1 MSIFWRNGRFTI
13 FIPAIAMQTPGKN
26 TEIFEL
32 QRRIAVYEDESA
44 FKELFS
50 ILYPP
55 LKKFAA
61 GFLRSSETAEET
73 VADVF
78 MEIWRRR
85 TELMEIED
93 LKVYMYICVRN
104 ASLRKLQQQ
113 KKDATVS
120 LDDFTYEFTSTYISP
135 EDAMLTS
142 ELLQKIQA
150 VINEL
155 PPRCKL
161 VYKLAK
167 EDKLRYK
174 DISAIL
180 NISVKT
186 VDNQL
191 AMALKRI
198 ASAINFRLKK
208 DSVI

>member
-1 MSIFWRNGRFTI
+1 
-13 FIPAIAMQTPGKN
+13 MQSREAN
-26 TEIFEL
+26 TEFYEL
-32 QRRIAVYEDESA
+32 QRRIAVYEDETA
-44 FKELFS
+44 YKELFLR
-50 ILYPP
+50 LYNS
-55 LKKFAA
+55 LKKFAT
-61 GFLRSSETAEET
+61 GFLRSSEVAEE
-73 VADVF
+73 VVSDVF

-85 TELMEIED
+85 NELMEIED
-93 LKVYMYICVRN
+93 LKVYIYICVRN
-104 ASLRKLQQQ
+104 AALKKLQQI
-113 KKDATVS
+113 KKDSIVS

-135 EDAMLTS
+135 EEAMLTS

-150 VINEL
+150 VINDL

-167 EDKLRYK
+167 EDKLKYK

-191 AMALKRI
+191 ATALKRI
-198 ASAINFRLKK
+198 AAAINFRLKK

>member
-1 MSIFWRNGRFTI
+1 MGSRE
-13 FIPAIAMQTPGKN
+13 AN
-26 TEIFEL
+26 TEFYEL
-32 QRRIAVYEDESA
+32 QRRIAVYEDETA
-44 FKELFS
+44 YKELFFR
-50 ILYPP
+50 LYNP
-55 LKKFAA
+55 LIKFAK
-61 GFLRSSETAEET
+61 GFLRSKEVAEEI
-73 VADVF
+73 VSDVF

-85 TELMEIED
+85 SELMDIDD

-104 ASLRKLQQQ
+104 AALKKLQQI
-113 KKDATVS
+113 KKDSIVS
-120 LDDFTYEFTSTYISP
+120 LDDFTYEFTSTYITP
-135 EDAMLTS
+135 EEAILTS
-142 ELLQKIQA
+142 ELFQRIQS

-191 AMALKRI
+191 GTALKRI
-198 ASAINFRLKK
+198 AAAINFRLKK

>member
-1 MSIFWRNGRFTI
+1 
-13 FIPAIAMQTPGKN
+13 MQTQGKN

-44 FKELFS
+44 YKELFLQ
-50 ILYPP
+50 LYLP
-55 LKKFAA
+55 LKKFAF
-61 GFLRSSETAEET
+61 GFLQSAETAEET
-73 VADVF
+73 VSDVF

-113 KKDATVS
+113 KKDMTVS
-120 LDDFTYEFTSTYISP
+120 LDDFCYEFTSTYISP
-135 EDAMLTS
+135 EDAILTS
-142 ELLQKIQA
+142 ELLQKIQT

>member
-1 MSIFWRNGRFTI
+1 
-13 FIPAIAMQTPGKN
+13 MQTPGKN

-93 LKVYMYICVRN
+93 LKVYMYISVRN

-120 LDDFTYEFTSTYISP
+120 LDDFTYEFASTYIGP

>member
-1 MSIFWRNGRFTI
+1 MQNAERNTDL
-13 FIPAIAMQTPGKN
+13 
-26 TEIFEL
+26 FEL
-32 QRRIAVYEDESA
+32 QRRIAVYEDETA
-44 FKELFS
+44 YKELFS
-50 ILYPP
+50 RLYPP
-55 LKKFAA
+55 LKRFAF
-61 GFLRSSETAEET
+61 GFLRSAETAEET
-73 VADVF
+73 VSDVF

-85 TELMEIED
+85 AALMEIED

-104 ASLRKLQQQ
+104 ASLKKLQQLR
-113 KKDATVS
+113 KDAIVS
-120 LDDFTYEFTSTYISP
+120 LDDFTYEFTSSYING
-135 EDAMLTS
+135 EEAILTS
-142 ELLQKIQA
+142 ELHQKIQS

-167 EDKLRYK
+167 EDKLPYK

-191 AMALKRI
+191 ATALRRI

-208 DSVI
+208 NSII

>member
-1 MSIFWRNGRFTI
+1 MDS
-13 FIPAIAMQTPGKN
+13 AEKN
-26 TEIFEL
+26 IDLNEL
-32 QRRIAVYEDESA
+32 QRRIAVYEDEGA
-44 FKELFS
+44 YKALFFQ
-50 ILYPP
+50 LYTP
-55 LKKFAA
+55 LKKFAT
-61 GFLRSSETAEET
+61 GFLRSNEIAEE
-73 VADVF
+73 VVSDVF

-85 TELMEIED
+85 ADLMEIED
-93 LKVYMYICVRN
+93 IRVYMYICVRN
-104 ASLRKLQQQ
+104 ASLRKLQQS
-113 KKDATVS
+113 KKDTVVS
-120 LDDFTYEFTSTYISP
+120 IDDFVYEFTSSYTGP

-142 ELLQKIQA
+142 ELHQKIQS
-150 VINEL
+150 VVNDL

-167 EDKLRYK
+167 EDRLKYK

-191 AMALKRI
+191 ATALKRI

>member
-1 MSIFWRNGRFTI
+1 MTDLLSL
-13 FIPAIAMQTPGKN
+13 AVDCMQNQRIHTD
-26 TEIFEL
+26 IVEL

-44 FKELFS
+44 YKELFLK
-50 ILYPP
+50 LYVP
-55 LKKFAA
+55 LKKFAV
-61 GFLRSSETAEET
+61 GFLRSAEAAEET
-73 VADVF
+73 VSDVF

-85 TELMEIED
+85 ASLMEIED

-104 ASLRKLQQQ
+104 ASLRKLQAQ
-113 KKDATVS
+113 KKDSTVS
-120 LDDFTYEFTSTYISP
+120 LDDFSYEFTSTYISP
-135 EDAMLTS
+135 EDAILTS
-142 ELLQKIQA
+142 ELLQKIQT
-150 VINEL
+150 VVNGL

-191 AMALKRI
+191 ATALKRI
-198 ASAINFRLKK
+198 ASAIHFKLKK
-208 DSVI
+208 DSFI

>member
-1 MSIFWRNGRFTI
+1 
-13 FIPAIAMQTPGKN
+13 MQNHGKN
-26 TEIFEL
+26 TELFEL

-44 FKELFS
+44 YKELFS
-50 ILYPP
+50 RLYSP
-55 LKKFAA
+55 LKKFAS
-61 GFLRSSETAEET
+61 GFLRSAETAEET
-73 VADVF
+73 VSDVF

-85 TELMEIED
+85 AELMDIED

-104 ASLRKLQQQ
+104 ASLRKLQLQ
-113 KKDATVS
+113 KKDTTVS
-120 LDDFTYEFTSTYISP
+120 LDDFSYEFTSTYISP
-135 EDAMLTS
+135 EDAILTS
-142 ELLQKIQA
+142 ELLQKIQT

-155 PPRCKL
+155 PPRCKV

-174 DISAIL
+174 EISAIL

-208 DSVI
+208 DSIN

>member
-1 MSIFWRNGRFTI
+1 
-13 FIPAIAMQTPGKN
+13 MQSREAN
-26 TEIFEL
+26 TEFYEL
-32 QRRIAVYEDESA
+32 QRRIAVYEDETA
-44 FKELFS
+44 YKELFLR
-50 ILYPP
+50 LYNS

-61 GFLRSSETAEET
+61 GFLKSSEVAEEI
-73 VADVF
+73 VSDVF

-104 ASLRKLQQQ
+104 AALKKLQQI
-113 KKDATVS
+113 KKDSIVS

-135 EDAMLTS
+135 EEAMLTS

-167 EDKLRYK
+167 EDKLKYK

-191 AMALKRI
+191 ATALKRI
-198 ASAINFRLKK
+198 AAAINFRLKK